1 MSRRIAALGFMTITH
16 DLRYSA
22 RQLLRYP
29 GFAITAIVTLALGI
43 GIATAVFSVAY
54 GVLIDPFPYKDVHT
68 LATPKLCWPEVGEC
82 GWRAYTPQ
90 QFNEIAQKTD
100 IFSGVTASTIGYVEL
115 TGELRAATAAR
126 QLHHAQHLRC
136 ARRAAPAGPRHA
148 GDRRPAWPRRSRSA
162 QLSLLAG
169 ALRR

>member
-1 MSRRIAALGFMTITH
+1 MPR
-16 DLRYSA
+16 
-22 RQLLRYP
+22 
-29 GFAITAIVTLALGI
+29 I

-100 IFSGVTASTIGYVEL
+100 IFSGVTSSYNALI
-115 TGELRAATAAR
+115 
-126 QLHHAQHLRC
+126 
-136 ARRAAPAGPRHA
+136 
-148 GDRRPAWPRRSRSA
+148 
-162 QLSLLAG
+162 LLVRYTCINFMRVTPFIN
-169 ALRR
+169 LPMT